1 MPRNDLSKRPDH
13 KEISAKGGRNCGP
26 GRIAKA
32 AKSKELTEMR
42 KALRDLPLPEDQQ
55 TDRCKT
61 YGEAWVF
68 AMSEKI
74 LKGENGAVEAFKVM
88 QGLLGEDTAEKQE
101 VKIVYNSKEA
111 SDLMG

>member
-32 AKSKELTEMR
+32 AKSKELKAMM
-42 KALRDLPLPEDQQ
+42 KALRDLPLPKDQQ
-55 TDRCKT
+55 NEKCKT
-61 YGEAWVF
+61 YGEAWIF

-101 VKIVYNSKEA
+101 IVVKVDSSAGDI
-111 SDLMG
+111 MG